1 VNFPDK
7 SLKELDSKQLYYSI
21 LSGAKRIAEHQRIL
35 NKINV
40 FPVPDADTGTNLAS
54 TMRSIVNARIP
65 VDSPKSTAV
74 AIADA
79 AMSGARGNSGIIFAQ
94 FLYGFSN
101 ELENEKVLDIQA
113 FAESMM
119 KAVAYAYDAIANPI
133 EGTILTVIKDWAEHI
148 YKLKDIIDDFIRLL
162 WEAYKKACE
171 SLAGTTKQ
179 LQVLAKSHVVD
190 AGAKGF
196 VYFLEGILEFFTKGF
211 IQDEVVEDVESEE
224 DIFATQDLH
233 DEITFR
239 FCTEALIEGE
249 KIDKKRLSAAIEKK
263 GDSLV
268 VAGSPA
274 KTRVHIH
281 SDHPADVFHILQGF
295 GEITYEKVE
304 DMVMQHEI
312 LHNRKSKIA
321 LLTDSTCD
329 LPPSVIDHHQIHVM
343 PLYVHF
349 GETHFLDRLTIQPQQ
364 FYSLLEKSE
373 RNPSSSQ
380 PSTQDFINRYEYLST
395 HYDSII
401 GLHLSAALS
410 GTFSNSTKSA
420 EDVTGRTGKKIHL
433 FNSKTLTGGLGL
445 IVLRVARAIEEGKTV
460 EEIVP
465 KIDEWI
471 GKSHLRVTVPTLK
484 YIIRSGRVSPFK
496 SFVARMLDLKPVI
509 AIDQEGKSYMFS
521 KSFTTAAS
529 MKKVVKNISRMLN
542 GKKIWEY
549 AIMHANNPEAADW
562 YSAEMEQLTGQK
574 PAFVDH
580 VSPVLA
586 ANIGEGVVGV
596 ALMLE

>member
-380 PSTQDFINRYEYLST
+380 PST
-395 HYDSII
+395 
-401 GLHLSAALS
+401 
-410 GTFSNSTKSA
+410 
-420 EDVTGRTGKKIHL
+420 VTNTSPPI
-433 FNSKTLTGGLGL
+433 T
-445 IVLRVARAIEEGKTV
+445 
-460 EEIVP
+460 
-465 KIDEWI
+465 
-471 GKSHLRVTVPTLK
+471 
-484 YIIRSGRVSPFK
+484 IRS
-496 SFVARMLDLKPVI
+496 
-509 AIDQEGKSYMFS
+509 
-521 KSFTTAAS
+521 
-529 MKKVVKNISRMLN
+529 
-542 GKKIWEY
+542 
-549 AIMHANNPEAADW
+549 
-562 YSAEMEQLTGQK
+562 
-574 PAFVDH
+574 
-580 VSPVLA
+580 
-586 ANIGEGVVGV
+586 
-596 ALMLE
+596 

>member
-1 VNFPDK
+1 
-7 SLKELDSKQLYYSI
+7 
-21 LSGAKRIAEHQRIL
+21 
-35 NKINV
+35 
-40 FPVPDADTGTNLAS
+40 
-54 TMRSIVNARIP
+54 
-65 VDSPKSTAV
+65 
-74 AIADA
+74 
-79 AMSGARGNSGIIFAQ
+79 
-94 FLYGFSN
+94 
-101 ELENEKVLDIQA
+101 
-113 FAESMM
+113 
-119 KAVAYAYDAIANPI
+119 
-133 EGTILTVIKDWAEHI
+133 
-148 YKLKDIIDDFIRLL
+148 
-162 WEAYKKACE
+162 
-171 SLAGTTKQ
+171 
-179 LQVLAKSHVVD
+179 VLAKTHVVD

-211 IQDEVVEDVESEE
+211 IHDEVVEDVESEE

-233 DEITFR
+233 EEITFR

-249 KIDKKRLSAAIEKK
+249 KIDKKRLAAAIEKK
-263 GDSLV
+263 GDSMV
-268 VAGSPA
+268 VAGSPT

-329 LPPSVIDHHQIHVM
+329 LPHSLIDHHQIHVM

-349 GETHFLDRLTIQPQQ
+349 GETHFLDRLTIQPPQ
-364 FYSLLEKSE
+364 FYSMLEKSE

-401 GLHLSAALS
+401 GLHLTAAMS
-410 GTFSNSTKSA
+410 GTFSNSSKSA
-420 EDVTGRTGKKIHL
+420 EDVAGRTGKKIHL
-433 FNSKTLTGGLGL
+433 FNTKTLTGGLGL
-445 IVLRVARAIEEGKTV
+445 IVLRVAKAIEEGRTV
-460 EEIVP
+460 EEILP

-471 GKSHLRVTVPTLK
+471 AKSHIRVTVPTLK

-496 SFVARMLDLKPVI
+496 SFVARLLDLKPVI
-509 AIDQEGKSYMFS
+509 AVDAEGKSYMFS
-521 KSFTTAAS
+521 KSFTTAGS
-529 MKKVVKNISRMLN
+529 MKKVVKNLSRMLK

-549 AIMHANNPEAADW
+549 AIMHANNPEAAEW
-562 YSAEMEQLTGQK
+562 YAARMEEITGRK
-574 PAFVDH
+574 PCFIDH

-586 ANIGEGVVGV
+586 ANTGEGVVGI
-596 ALMLE
+596 AIMLE

>member
-1 VNFPDK
+1 VDTPHI

-21 LSGAKRIAEHQRIL
+21 LSGARRIAEHQRHL

-65 VDSPKSTAV
+65 VDSPKSTAI

-79 AMSGARGNSGIIFAQ
+79 AISGARGNSGIIFAQ

-101 ELENEKVLDIQA
+101 ELEHEQKLDIQA

-179 LQVLAKSHVVD
+179 LQVLAKTNVVD

-196 VYFLEGILEFFTKGF
+196 VYFLEGILEFFTSG
-211 IQDEVVEDVESEE
+211 IIGAGIIEEAETDE
-224 DIFATQDLH
+224 DIFAVQDLH

-249 KIDKKRLSAAIEKK
+249 KLEKKKITASIEKK

-274 KTRVHIH
+274 KIRVHIH
-281 SDHPADVFHILQGF
+281 SDQPADVFHTLQGF
-295 GEITYEKVE
+295 GEITYQKVE
-304 DMVMQHEI
+304 DMLMQHEI
-312 LHNRKSKIA
+312 LHNRKSRIA
-321 LLTDSTCD
+321 IFTDSTCD
-329 LPPSVIDHHQIHVM
+329 LPRSVIDHYQIHVM

-349 GETHFLDRLTIQPQQ
+349 GETHFLDRLTIQPEQ
-364 FYSLLEKSE
+364 FYSMLEKTD

-380 PSTQDFINRYEYLST
+380 PTHQDFVNRYEYLST

-401 GLHLSAALS
+401 ALHLSQAMS
-410 GTFSNSTKSA
+410 GTFSNSSKSA
-420 EDVTGRTGKKIHL
+420 EEVMSRTGKKIHL
-433 FNSKTLTGGLGL
+433 FNSRTLTAGLGL
-445 IVLRVARAIEEGKTV
+445 TILRIARAIEEGQTV

-465 KIDEWI
+465 KIEEWI

-484 YIIRSGRVSPFK
+484 YIIRSGRVSPFR
-496 SFVARMLDLKPVI
+496 SFIAKTLDLKPVI
-509 AIDQEGKSYMFS
+509 LIDKEGKSDLFG
-521 KSFTTAAS
+521 KSFTTKGS
-529 MKKVVKNISRMLN
+529 QKKLVRDYTRLLKD
-542 GKKIWEY
+542 KKIWEY
-549 AIMHANNPEAADW
+549 AVMHANNKEAAHW
-562 YSAEMEQLTGQK
+562 YAVEMEKITGKK
-574 PAFVDH
+574 PVFVDN

-586 ANIGEGVVGV
+586 ANTGQGVVGV
-596 ALMLE
+596 AVMLE